1 VRWYIDNEPWWR
13 AVQSGEYQSFYDR
26 WYVRKDRA

>member
-13 AVQSGEYQSFYDR
+13 AVQSGEYQSSYDR
-26 WYVRKDRA
+26 WYVCKDRA